1 MKAVIMAG
9 GLGQRLRPF
18 TYVTPKPLL
27 PVNNMCSIE
36 FLIKELKNYNVEEV
50 FISVNYL
57 KEKFDV
63 CYSYEK
69 KYGVKITLIEEEE
82 RMGTVGSLSLMKNF
96 LDDNF
101 IVLNGDLF
109 TSINYKKMLNKFNK
123 TAADAMICVKKEAT
137 TSPYGVVS
145 YDEND
150 QLIAITEKPTYFDWI
165 NAGIYLFSPGIISH
179 IKKEYFDM
187 PDLLRTL
194 KKENKKI
201 IIFDIGEKWLD
212 IGKVEDYEEASTIIN
227 NW

>member
-1 MKAVIMAG
+1 
-9 GLGQRLRPF
+9 
-18 TYVTPKPLL
+18 
-27 PVNNMCSIE
+27 
-36 FLIKELKNYNVEEV
+36 
-50 FISVNYL
+50 
-57 KEKFDV
+57 
-63 CYSYEK
+63 
-69 KYGVKITLIEEEE
+69 
-82 RMGTVGSLSLMKNF
+82 
-96 LDDNF
+96 
-101 IVLNGDLF
+101 
-109 TSINYKKMLNKFNK
+109 MLNKFNK